1 MPSSRIPAAVYA
13 VSAVSALGGLLFG
26 YDTGIISGALL
37 HLREDLGLTS
47 REQEMVVSVILL
59 GAMAGALVS
68 GRLAARHGRR
78 KVVIAVAVVFALGA
92 GAAAAA
98 PGVNSLI
105 GARFVLGLAVGGASS
120 MVPVYIAELAPARIR
135 GRLMVLFQLMVAIG
149 QLIAYLCGWAL
160 ADSGGWRTMFALA
173 VVPAAALGVGMVFL
187 PESPRWLVGRG
198 RTDQALAVLTR
209 LRPTGFDVQQEI
221 TDIEAAADGA
231 AAGRWRD
238 LGRQGA
244 AYLAGRRRYRR
255 LLAAHRDQRDR
266 LLRSHHPRG
275 QPASGTPPPS

>member
-1 MPSSRIPAAVYA
+1 MHSSRIPAAVYA

-120 MVPVYIAELAPARIR
+120 MVPVYIAELA
-135 GRLMVLFQLMVAIG
+135 
-149 QLIAYLCGWAL
+149 
-160 ADSGGWRTMFALA
+160 
-173 VVPAAALGVGMVFL
+173 
-187 PESPRWLVGRG
+187 
-198 RTDQALAVLTR
+198 
-209 LRPTGFDVQQEI
+209 RPGF
-221 TDIEAAADGA
+221 ADGS
-231 AAGRWRD
+231 WCC
-238 LGRQGA
+238 
-244 AYLAGRRRYRR
+244 
-255 LLAAHRDQRDR
+255 
-266 LLRSHHPRG
+266 SN
-275 QPASGTPPPS
+275 